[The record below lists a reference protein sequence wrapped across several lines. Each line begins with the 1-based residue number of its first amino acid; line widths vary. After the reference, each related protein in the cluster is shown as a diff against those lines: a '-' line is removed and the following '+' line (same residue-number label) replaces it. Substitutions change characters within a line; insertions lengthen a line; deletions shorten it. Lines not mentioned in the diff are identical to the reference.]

1 MFDLKKVKGWVLVFP
16 LFFFTRSEQL
26 FISRRTGLQLE
37 QLFTQEAGQQV
48 AGSPDPEDPRTIVRY
63 SNPDPDPDSG
73 GLRPEAEQ
81 LPRLRPDSTPMT
93 PIPPR
98 LTGKSPN
105 NSPTVCP
112 PCLSNIAILWVLRYF
127 ALSPLVLY
135 GY

>member
-1 MFDLKKVKGWVLVFP
+1 LFDLKKVKGWVLVFP

-81 LPRLRPDSTPMT
+81 LPRLRPDFHPDDPDSTT
-93 PIPPR
+93 PYRKKPEQFPDR
-98 LTGKSPN
+98 L
-105 NSPTVCP
+105 PTM
-112 PCLSNIAILWVLRYF
+112 SE
-127 ALSPLVLY
+127 
-135 GY
+135 